1 MINAFLLIGQSNMA
15 GRGELGVLPPI
26 ENPDVLMFRDD
37 AWQLAV
43 EPVHQDKS
51 FAGESMATSFGDV
64 VQRATG
70 RAVGLI
76 PCAMG
81 GTPLAEWAEGEPLFV
96 QAVSRT
102 RDALAKGAALRGI
115 LWHQGEGDSG
125 HPERANTY
133 ADRFLIMLQALRK
146 ALDAEQVPVCVGE
159 IGLFLCENSKH
170 PFTETVNAQLRSLSE
185 TRRDIECI
193 SAQGLTHKGDLLHF
207 DAASVREM
215 GRRYAAAWLRLADSM
230 EVRPL

>member
-26 ENPDVLMFRDD
+26 MNPDVLMFRENE
-37 AWQLAV
+37 WQLAV

-51 FAGESMATSFGDV
+51 IAGESMATTFGDI

-70 RAVGLI
+70 HTVGLI

-81 GTPLAEWAEGEPLFV
+81 GTPLAEWAEGEKLFV
-96 QAVSRT
+96 EAVSCT
-102 RDALAKGAALRGI
+102 QDALAKGAVLRGI

-125 HPERANTY
+125 DPERANTY
-133 ADRFLIMLQALRK
+133 AGRLLTMLEALQK
-146 ALDAEQVPVCVGE
+146 AFSIENIPVCVGE
-159 IGLFLCENSKH
+159 IGEFLYESPKH
-170 PFTETVNAQLRSLSE
+170 PYAEVVNAQLRSLSE
-185 TRRDIECI
+185 RRDIECI
-193 SAQGLTHKGDLLHF
+193 SAHGLTHKGDSLHF

-215 GRRYAAAWLRLADSM
+215 GRRYAEAWLRLAGPM
-230 EVRPL
+230 GVRLL